1 MFHRIAS
8 QFLEYCRIA
17 DFSIWSIQESSRSQ
31 HMVSSGIQQQLS
43 PRLLA
48 IEIYICTIQTKN
60 FFYLI
65 FFLYLLLLYLLYFN
79 LTIGMQTLSQW
90 SHLIRQNS
98 VGEHP
103 KRCARTV
110 IPGRSPSVQ
119 SLHLQTTGPA
129 NSKNHGGPHRR

>member
-48 IEIYICTIQTKN
+48 IEIYICTIQIKN
-60 FFYLI
+60 FFI
-65 FFLYLLLLYLLYFN
+65 
-79 LTIGMQTLSQW
+79 
-90 SHLIRQNS
+90 
-98 VGEHP
+98 
-103 KRCARTV
+103 
-110 IPGRSPSVQ
+110 
-119 SLHLQTTGPA
+119 
-129 NSKNHGGPHRR
+129 